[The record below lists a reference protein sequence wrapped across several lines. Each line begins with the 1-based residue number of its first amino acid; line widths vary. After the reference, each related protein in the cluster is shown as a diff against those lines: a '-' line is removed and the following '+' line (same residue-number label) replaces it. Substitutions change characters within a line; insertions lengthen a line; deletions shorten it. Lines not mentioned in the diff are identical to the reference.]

1 MIIGLF
7 IFLFARL
14 KTLLS
19 KFCISFFLIQ
29 MNFQGK
35 DIISIKDFS
44 KKEINHIL
52 DYSKEMIPYA
62 QGEKYKDIL
71 KGKVLSTLFFEPSTR
86 TRLSFESAMN
96 RLGGR
101 VIGFADP
108 SATSQKKGESLADT
122 IRMADSYSDAI
133 VIRHPQEGA
142 ARLAAEFAESPV
154 LNAGDGAGRH
164 PTQCLL
170 DLFTIRTEKKKIGK
184 NKVVLVGDLKYGRTV
199 HSLAY
204 ALSLYGADLTFVSPG
219 TLKMPKEVI
228 NECKKFGSE
237 PASTS
242 NLEKAIK
249 DADVLYVTRIQRE
262 RFPDAEEYN
271 KVVGI
276 YKVDNEL
283 LSGASDDLIVMH
295 PLPRVTEIDPEVD
308 KTPHAMYFKQA
319 FNGVPVRM
327 ALLSL
332 VTGGKL

>member
-1 MIIGLF
+1 
-7 IFLFARL
+7 
-14 KTLLS
+14 
-19 KFCISFFLIQ
+19 
-29 MNFQGK
+29 MNFRGR

-44 KKEINHIL
+44 KEEINYIL
-52 DYSKEMIPYA
+52 NYSKKMVSYA
-62 QGEKYKDIL
+62 KGEGHIEKL
-71 KGKVLSTLFFEPSTR
+71 KGKVLSSLFFEPSTR

-108 SATSQKKGESLADT
+108 TATSQKKGESLSDT
-122 IRMADSYSDAI
+122 IRMADAYSDAI

-142 ARLAAEFAESPV
+142 ARLAAEFADVPI

-170 DLFTIRTEKKKIGK
+170 DLFTIITEKKKIEK
-184 NKVVLVGDLKYGRTV
+184 QKVILLGDLKYGRTV

-204 ALSLYGADLTFVSPG
+204 ALSLYRAELIFVSPE

-228 NECKKFGSE
+228 NECKELGTE
-237 PASTS
+237 PHSTS

-249 DADVLYVTRIQRE
+249 DADVLYATRIQKE

-271 KVVGI
+271 RVVGT
-276 YKVDNEL
+276 YKIDNHL
-283 LSGASDDLIVMH
+283 LKNANDKLIVMH

-308 KTPHAMYFKQA
+308 RTHHALYFKQA

-332 VTGGKL
+332 VTGEKI